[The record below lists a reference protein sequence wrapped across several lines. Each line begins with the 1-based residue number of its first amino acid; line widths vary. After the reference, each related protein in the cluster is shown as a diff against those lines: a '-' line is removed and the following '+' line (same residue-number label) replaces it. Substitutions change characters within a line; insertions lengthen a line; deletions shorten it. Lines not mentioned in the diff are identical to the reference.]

1 MEKQN
6 RSALLSLILVY
17 VFGVCLILLA
27 FTAPTLVGQYIR
39 LTHRPESMFLPVT
52 TAFYVT
58 LPFAAATLLAL
69 DRLLRRILCGEV
81 FVKANVAALR
91 LISYML
97 CAATVIFL
105 VAGFFYGAFFVLAVA
120 AAFFVTVV
128 RTVKNCFAAAVL
140 IKDENELTI

>member
-6 RSALLSLILVY
+6 RSALLTLILVDI
-17 VFGVCLILLA
+17 FGVCLILLA
-27 FTAPTLVGQYIR
+27 FTAPALMRQYIQV
-39 LTHRPESMFLPVT
+39 THCPESLFLPVT
-52 TAFYVT
+52 TTFYAI

-69 DRLLRRILCGEV
+69 DRLLRRILRGEV
-81 FVKANVAALR
+81 FVSANVAALR

-97 CAATVIFL
+97 CAAVVIFL
-105 VAGFFYGAFFVLAVA
+105 AAGFFYGGFFVLAVA

>member
-6 RSALLSLILVY
+6 RSALLTLILVY
-17 VFGVCLILLA
+17 VFGICLVLLA
-27 FTAPTLVGQYIR
+27 FTAPMLLRQYIR
-39 LTHRPESMFLPVT
+39 VTHRQESLFLPVA
-52 TAFYVT
+52 TAFYAI

-81 FVKANVAALR
+81 FVPANVAALR

-97 CAATVIFL
+97 CAAVVIFL
-105 VAGFFYGAFFVLAVA
+105 VAGFFYGGFFILAAA
-120 AAFFVTVV
+120 AAFVVTVV

-140 IKDENELTI
+140 IRDENELTI